1 VENDPTADAAV
12 TLDSGDFLGRTTN
25 PQTKGYTMASQV
37 NVGANV
43 PSTSGMGSKTS
54 GTSGGSHKVS
64 NVMSK
69 DWKIANETDTVLQV
83 CHLMKQHNVGYLP
96 VGNGERLLG
105 MITDRDIVT
114 RVLAAGKD
122 LNSPIKDFYTK
133 DVKYTYEDLSCAD
146 VAKNMG
152 ELGLRRLP
160 VMSRDKKIV
169 GVIALGDIAQCCPE
183 IAGTHLA
190 QIYAKKYQGRYSK

>member
-1 VENDPTADAAV
+1 
-12 TLDSGDFLGRTTN
+12 
-25 PQTKGYTMASQV
+25 MASQV

-69 DWKIANETDTVLQV
+69 DWTIANETDTVLQV
-83 CHLMKQHNVGYLP
+83 CRLMKEKNVGYLP

-114 RVLAAGKD
+114 RVVDAGKD

-160 VMSRDKKIV
+160 VMSRDKKLV

-183 IAGTHLA
+183 IAGNALRE
-190 QIYAKKYQGRYSK
+190 IYSKQTQGKWTQ